1 MINIGKPLPKDH
13 AEVAKH
19 VKARLFDEERKKR
32 IFNPT
37 TRTIGIDKDALDK
50 QVQEKKILRE
60 QEQAKHQAYSNK
72 LLQDC
77 ATSLQL
83 DEQNKKKQ
91 KEIDLEIL
99 EFRKKY
105 QAPETRREYD
115 IYDPLQCRKSQPS
128 RIGDDDPRITLSSV
142 QRFEGEEGITKEQKA
157 EQIQQQ
163 RVWLEMQIREKNM
176 TREENKNVERTWQ
189 ETEHTTVQRAMALA
203 SLENECR
210 KKLIEA
216 NYRYNQA
223 LASEQKMNKS
233 IMEAECNEDKMAE
246 VYNAITGDF
255 LTENPEHGFNSALGP
270 GKISTSLYKGFTPA
284 MKQAIY
290 DEQANQRAELKIR
303 KEAFDKQ
310 EKDWAELLNILAR
323 CGTLNDREMQKK
335 KRNLEDG
342 IKDFNLVL
350 ANEQKNKQNYLNNV
364 LYKTKAS
371 NEFFDQFNK
380 TTR

>member
-1 MINIGKPLPKDH
+1 MLNIGKPSAKDH
-13 AEVAKH
+13 AEVAKY

-37 TRTIGIDKDALDK
+37 TRTIGIDKDALDR
-50 QVQEKKILRE
+50 QVQEKKILRD
-60 QEQAKHQAYSNK
+60 QEQAKQQAYSNK

-77 ATSLQL
+77 ATSLKL

-99 EFRKKY
+99 EYRKKY
-105 QAPETRREYD
+105 QAPETRREFD
-115 IYDPLQCRKSQPS
+115 IYDPLQCRKGQPN

-142 QRFEGEEGITKEQKA
+142 QRFEGEEGTTKEQKA
-157 EQIQQQ
+157 EQIKQQ
-163 RVWLEMQIREKNM
+163 RVWLEMQIREKNK

-203 SLENECR
+203 TLENECR
-210 KKLIEA
+210 RKLIEA

-233 IMEAECNEDKMAE
+233 IMEAESNEDKMVE

-255 LTENPEHGFNSALGP
+255 LTENPELGFNSALGP
-270 GKISTSLYKGFTPA
+270 GKISTSLYKGLTPA

-290 DEQANQRAELKIR
+290 DEQASQRAELKVFHLR
-303 KEAFDKQ
+303 
-310 EKDWAELLNILAR
+310 
-323 CGTLNDREMQKK
+323 T
-335 KRNLEDG
+335 
-342 IKDFNLVL
+342 IKN
-350 ANEQKNKQNYLNNV
+350 
-364 LYKTKAS
+364 
-371 NEFFDQFNK
+371 
-380 TTR
+380 R